1 MGRHGGGSRS
11 GGGGGGSRSGGGS
24 RGGGG
29 SSSRSSSRPFQGS
42 YNRSYY
48 DRRGRYHSYYTTNR
62 NFGTSSGSNIG
73 LIFALVFVTFH
84 MCVMLSGF
92 VGSGIHFGGK
102 VNGEISR
109 IGIEDN
115 ADILSVEEEM
125 AIIKTFQKV
134 YDASGMPITL
144 YTDDFSWMNH
154 YNSLEVYS
162 EELYYSMGFE
172 EDAMVILFT
181 AEDLDGF
188 YDWEYDMYCGD
199 DTEKCFSDDAFDTV
213 LANFQKA
220 MAQEDLV
227 KALDYAWNSVMDD
240 LGKMSIDWTIL
251 PIGLMIL
258 AFYSIFYI
266 VIIGSLKKNKDANE
280 YFKNNPDKL
289 SYTPMTLYSACPN
302 CGASNITQDTNCK
315 YCGTLLKKSEGNI
328 NYVDPY

>member
-227 KALDYAWNSVMDD
+227 KALDLCMEFRN
-240 LGKMSIDWTIL
+240 G
-251 PIGLMIL
+251 
-258 AFYSIFYI
+258 
-266 VIIGSLKKNKDANE
+266 
-280 YFKNNPDKL
+280 
-289 SYTPMTLYSACPN
+289 
-302 CGASNITQDTNCK
+302 
-315 YCGTLLKKSEGNI
+315 
-328 NYVDPY
+328 